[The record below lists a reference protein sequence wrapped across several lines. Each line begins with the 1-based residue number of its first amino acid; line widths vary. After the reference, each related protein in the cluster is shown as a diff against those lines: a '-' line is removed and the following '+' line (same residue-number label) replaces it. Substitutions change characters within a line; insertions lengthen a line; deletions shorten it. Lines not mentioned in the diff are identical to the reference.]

1 MMIDLKKRYAD
12 AINRANSVYK
22 NSLNAEELK
31 NAHASLT
38 PIIKLKD
45 KGDDYNELIT
55 NANGLSLRI
64 GAKRIAFDATRN
76 NLDYDLDWAQKKL
89 SELETSASAKG
100 FSKTYAL
107 ILRVEKLISSL
118 REIYSQSKF
127 IRDTYQNDRGA
138 NTESIVAQAKAQYG
152 ELYKECDK
160 LPTEDEIFT
169 GVAFLD
175 IKAETREFIDS
186 LIQEAEDNHKK
197 LISKRVSERINGIV
211 NALPDEW
218 RNGYNFC
225 PGITSG
231 SNKMLV
237 VQTPFREEFSFLAY
251 SYSRD
256 IGGRVAIIDVNPKV
270 FGGCIES
277 DINAI
282 FDYLSTTADVL
293 AITGLAMYHDNNKP
307 AILKALYRVACK
319 KNGIGVF
326 IHDFNSRLTVW
337 KEVEDALPKAYDI
350 YYMYL
355 KLPAFRA
362 TVDAIK
368 EASVRQESVDEIF
381 IKNHCAYLGY
391 VGVNDVIKRVK
402 DDYTWDF
409 KEYAEIRSLENYG
422 KVVNYIM
429 DLKSDSHLI
438 DSSWGISY
446 DKSIDASFEPKKS
459 FGGYDYDTKRMLNP
473 QNINIIA
480 EAENISLPAK
490 CGLVTNYCLL
500 CGDDRSVWY
509 ELSEEEQIYR
519 LRIATK
525 TVGRL
530 LNTEYDPEI
539 EIKKSED
546 GKNGGAYCS
555 GAGKLIVYYDGALK
569 NYDDLLKTVCHEM
582 FHSFQYTA
590 MHHGWKRWHESE
602 LLVCKARVDEWSEC
616 EPKYISSKENERA
629 YRIQGLEVDAR
640 VFATEAAVDL
650 SKNWSKI
657 NLL

>member
-1 MMIDLKKRYAD
+1 MMIDLKKRFND
-12 AINRANSVYK
+12 AINRANNVYK
-22 NSLNAEELK
+22 NSLNPEELK

-38 PIIKLKD
+38 PIIKLKNSD
-45 KGDDYNELIT
+45 DDYNELIT
-55 NANGLSLRI
+55 NANALSLRI

-89 SELETSASAKG
+89 SELEASASAGG

-107 ILRVEKLISSL
+107 ILRVQKLISSL
-118 REIYSQSKF
+118 KEIYSQSKF
-127 IRDTYQNDRGA
+127 IRASYQNDRGA
-138 NTESIVAQAKAQYG
+138 NSESVVAQAKAQYG

-160 LPTEDEIFT
+160 LPTEAEIFT

-186 LIQEAEDNHKK
+186 LIQEAEDNHKR
-197 LISKRVSERINGIV
+197 LTSNRVSERINGIV

-218 RNGYNFC
+218 KSGYHFC

-231 SNKMLV
+231 SNKMMV
-237 VQTPFREEFSFLAY
+237 VLTPFREEFSFLAY
-251 SYSRD
+251 SYARD
-256 IGGRVAIIDVNPKV
+256 NAGRVAIIDVSSKV
-270 FGGCIES
+270 FGGCVES

-282 FDYLSTTADVL
+282 FDYLATTADVL
-293 AITGLAMYHDNNKP
+293 AITGLAMYYDNNKP
-307 AILKALYRVACK
+307 AILRALYRVACSK
-319 KNGIGVF
+319 KGIGVF

-337 KEVEDALPKAYDI
+337 KEIEDALPKAYDI

-355 KLPAFRA
+355 KLPGFRE
-362 TVDAIK
+362 TVDAIRD
-368 EASVRQESVDEIF
+368 ASVRQENVDEIF
-381 IKNHCAYLGY
+381 IKKHCAYLGY
-391 VGVNDVIKRVK
+391 VGVNDIIKRVK

-409 KEYAEIRSLENYG
+409 KDFAEIRSIENYG
-422 KVVNYIM
+422 KVINYIM
-429 DLKSDSHLI
+429 DLKSDSQLV
-438 DSSWGISY
+438 DPSWGISY
-446 DKSIDASFEPKKS
+446 DKAIDESFEPRKS
-459 FGGYDYDTKRMLNP
+459 FGGYDYDTKRRLNP
-473 QNINIIA
+473 QNIKLIT
-480 EAENISLPAK
+480 EAENFSLPAK

-500 CGDDRSVWY
+500 CGDDKSTWY
-509 ELSEEEQIYR
+509 ELDDEEQFYR
-519 LRIATK
+519 LSVATK

-539 EIKKSED
+539 EIKTSED

-569 NYDDLLKTVCHEM
+569 NYDELLKTVCHEM

-590 MHHGWKRWHESE
+590 MHFGWKRWHESE

-640 VFATEAAVDL
+640 VFATQAATNL
-650 SKNWSKI
+650 STNWSKI